1 MLQNCLCY
9 ICFTYDVVERQKF
22 KVIVFVCI
30 RFEKNQNTTKP
41 MCGSNLISQH
51 NVQIFFDRNIYYG
64 GCDLIY
70 M

>member
-1 MLQNCLCY
+1 M
-9 ICFTYDVVERQKF
+9 ERQKF

-51 NVQIFFDRNIYYG
+51 NVQIFFDRNIYYD